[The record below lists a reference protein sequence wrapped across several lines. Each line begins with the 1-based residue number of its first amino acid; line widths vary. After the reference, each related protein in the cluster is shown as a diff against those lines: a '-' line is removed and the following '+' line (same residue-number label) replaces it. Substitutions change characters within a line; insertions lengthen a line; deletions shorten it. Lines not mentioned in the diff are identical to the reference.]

1 MKILVL
7 FLIPIFFSIAQAQNS
22 HPTGY
27 VKKGLKFKTVEIARG
42 DIEFASKEL
51 FVFEFINTSK
61 TPVIIDNVQTSCG
74 CTTAE
79 KPMGEI
85 KKRGK
90 GKISV
95 SYDTY
100 RVGPFTKTITVTS
113 NVGLPVVLTIS
124 GNVLPE
130 KH

>member
-100 RVGPFTKTITVTS
+100 RVGPLQKQ
-113 NVGLPVVLTIS
+113 LL
-124 GNVLPE
+124 L
-130 KH
+130 HRMLAYLWY

>member
-1 MKILVL
+1 MKFLVL
-7 FLIPIFFSIAQAQNS
+7 FLIPICFSIAQAQNS
-22 HPTGY
+22 NPTGY

-42 DIEFASKEL
+42 DIEYGSKDL
-51 FVFEFINTSK
+51 FIFEFVNKANSPAIIN
-61 TPVIIDNVQTSCG
+61 DVQTSCG

-100 RVGPFTKTITVTS
+100 RVGPFTKSITVSST
-113 NVGLPVVLTIS
+113 VGLPIVLTIS